1 MKIYET
7 WYRDKS
13 APWNFG
19 THFEMCF
26 AAHAEAVA
34 VCHHRRPKIENWRIL
49 QLNYL
54 SAFHCDRILWFSF
67 LFDRC
72 LRQCACAHLRFHW
85 HIVKALPHKF
95 EEKRISLLLS
105 STSTAVRFGT
115 IYFGW
120 KLSNGNNT
128 NCVMGRPNG
137 KREKSGRQIV
147 DFICTE
153 SECDTKVHS
162 MLNANIIMGKR

>member
-1 MKIYET
+1 MRHDTVINLRRGTLVHISKCASQHMRKPLPSPPSPTEN
-7 WYRDKS
+7 RKLKNS
-13 APWNFG
+13 AI
-19 THFEMCF
+19 
-26 AAHAEAVA
+26 
-34 VCHHRRPKIENWRIL
+34 K
-49 QLNYL
+49 L
-54 SAFHCDRILWFSF
+54 SLSISLWPYSLIFFSF
-67 LFDRC
+67 RSVSE
-72 LRQCACAHLRFHW
+72 RQCACAHLRFHW

-95 EEKRISLLLS
+95 EEKRSSFLLS
-105 STSTAVRFGT
+105 STSVRFGT

-128 NCVMGRPNG
+128 NFVMGRPNG